1 MKSDLSELERLII
14 HNPNGMDRS
23 KKRKNQGD
31 ITNAKIFGK
40 PKHHTLND
48 VIIACQASHPSVF

>member
-14 HNPNGMDRS
+14 QNPNGMDRS
-23 KKRKNQGD
+23 KKPKNQGE

-40 PKHHTLND
+40 PKQHTLNE
-48 VIIACQASHPSVF
+48 VLNACHASHPAVF